1 MKTALVVFDM
11 AGTTVSDKGNVNKA
25 FRDALA
31 EENIT
36 VSIEEVNTLMGYR
49 KIEAITR
56 MVVKQLPFLPVEEQT
71 ALIEKIHNRFN
82 SIMVDFYRTDADLQ
96 PLPFAEE
103 IFGML
108 QERGIKVALN
118 TGFTRVI
125 TDAIMQRLGWD
136 QTHLINMII
145 CSDEVPEGRPHPY
158 MIQSIM
164 QKLGITDA
172 KEIIKVGD
180 TEVDVNEGRNAGCG
194 FVAAITTGAYTR
206 EQLLDYHP
214 DAIIDSLQ
222 ELPAYIL

>member
-56 MVVKQLPFLPVEEQT
+56 MVVKHLPALQAPEQKV
-71 ALIEKIHNRFN
+71 LIDKIHNRFN
-82 SIMVDFYRTDADLQ
+82 SIMVDFYRADADLQ

-125 TDAIMQRLGWD
+125 TDAILQRLGWD

-172 KEIIKVGD
+172 KEIVKVGD

-194 FVAAITTGAYTR
+194 FVAAVTTGAYTR

-214 DAIIDSLQ
+214 DAVIDSLQ

>member
-31 EENIT
+31 EENIV

-56 MVVKQLPFLPVEEQT
+56 MVVKQAPAIAPPEQT

-82 SIMVDFYRTDADLQ
+82 RIMVDFYQTDTDLQ

-108 QERGIKVALN
+108 QERGIQVALN

-125 TDAIMQRLGWD
+125 TDAILQRLGWD
-136 QTHLINMII
+136 RSPLINAII
-145 CSDEVPEGRPHPY
+145 CSDEVPEGRPQPY
-158 MIQSIM
+158 MIQSVM
-164 QKLGITDA
+164 QKLGIADA
-172 KEIIKVGD
+172 KEVVKIGD
-180 TEVDVNEGRNAGCG
+180 TEVDVKEGRNAGCG
-194 FVAAITTGAYTR
+194 FVAAVTTGAYTR
-206 EQLLDYHP
+206 EQLSDYHP

-222 ELPAYIL
+222 ELPAFIL

>member
-31 EENIT
+31 EENIV

-56 MVVKQLPFLPVEEQT
+56 MVVKQAPAIAPPEQT

-82 SIMVDFYRTDADLQ
+82 RIMVDFYQTDADLQ

-108 QERGIKVALN
+108 QERGIQVALN

-125 TDAIMQRLGWD
+125 TDAILQRLGWD
-136 QTHLINMII
+136 RSPLINAII
-145 CSDEVPEGRPHPY
+145 CSDEVPEGRPQPY
-158 MIQSIM
+158 MIQSVM
-164 QKLGITDA
+164 QKLGIADA
-172 KEIIKVGD
+172 KEVVKVGD
-180 TEVDVNEGRNAGCG
+180 TEVDVKEGRNAGCG
-194 FVAAITTGAYTR
+194 FVAAVTTGAYTR
-206 EQLLDYHP
+206 EQLSDYYP

-222 ELPAYIL
+222 ELPAFIL

>member
-36 VSIEEVNTLMGYR
+36 VGIEEVNTLMGYR

-56 MVVKQLPFLPVEEQT
+56 MVVKQVPSLTAPEQQ
-71 ALIEKIHNRFN
+71 ALIEKIHDRFN
-82 SIMVDFYRTDADLQ
+82 SIMVNFYQSDTDLQ

-103 IFGML
+103 IFQML
-108 QERGIKVALN
+108 QDRGIKVALN

-125 TDAIMQRLGWD
+125 TDAILQRLGWD
-136 QTHLINMII
+136 QLPLINTTI
-145 CSDEVPEGRPHPY
+145 CSDEVPEGRPHPF

-164 QKLGITDA
+164 QELGLTDTRQVV
-172 KEIIKVGD
+172 KVGD

-194 FVAAITTGAYTR
+194 FVVAVTTGAYTR
-206 EQLLDYHP
+206 EQLSEYHP
-214 DAIIDSLQ
+214 DVIIDSLQ
-222 ELPAYIL
+222 ELPAFIL

>member
-172 KEIIKVGD
+172 KEIVKVGD